1 MVLHHL
7 CFRIKNFY
15 VLIIRVSII
24 KFYLKIIYN
33 EVDKTADQRPFCM
46 TIAFSIKGRSLSSLL
61 DQIDVLSTSRN
72 RAINRATSKVL
83 QATRDN
89 TRLSLP

>member
-1 MVLHHL
+1 
-7 CFRIKNFY
+7 
-15 VLIIRVSII
+15 
-24 KFYLKIIYN
+24 
-33 EVDKTADQRPFCM
+33 M

-61 DQIDVLSTSRN
+61 DQIDVLSNSRN
-72 RAINRATSKVL
+72 WALNRITSKVL

>member
-1 MVLHHL
+1 
-7 CFRIKNFY
+7 
-15 VLIIRVSII
+15 
-24 KFYLKIIYN
+24 
-33 EVDKTADQRPFCM
+33 M
-46 TIAFSIKGRSLSSLL
+46 TISFKIKGRSLSSLL